1 MKTYVAQVRRQ
12 DGEFV
17 LDIPEMDGILLQ
29 AKNMEEA
36 ESFSRRMVAEFEEVD
51 ESEVRIRFVFEEAIA
66 K

>member
-66 K
+66 E